1 MNRFSKVLFWIFT
14 IGVSFANPAIGFAL
28 IVLYYLPGII
38 QGLCRSC
45 KEGCNQ
51 ADNHSEEYFTEDFIT
66 YEENGNRTTVRKNQ
80 VPPKMDSY
88 SDDTLEDMK

>member
-14 IGVSFANPAIGFAL
+14 IGIAFVNPVISFALMI
-28 IVLYYLPGII
+28 LYYLPGII
-38 QGLCRSC
+38 QELCRSC

-51 ADNHSEEYFTEDFIT
+51 ADNNSEDYFTEDFIS
-66 YEENGNRTTVRKNQ
+66 YDENGHRTTVRKNQ

-88 SDDTLEDMK
+88 SDDTLEGMK